1 MLAVFISMIR
11 NCNGFKVKIMKYQL
25 KKQIGL
31 VLSKNHQYNI
41 LGFDLNMPSDPE
53 SFRDFRARVL
63 QKKRVFFGTTSILA
77 KVTKIIWWS
86 IWVLIELLP
95 ILRR

>member
-11 NCNGFKVKIMKYQL
+11 NCNHYGFKVKIMKYQL
-25 KKQIGL
+25 KKQIVL

-41 LGFDLNMPSDPE
+41 LGFDLNMPFDPK

-63 QKKRVFFGTTSILA
+63 QKIRFLHKYPWESHYIY
-77 KVTKIIWWS
+77 
-86 IWVLIELLP
+86 LIVIVE
-95 ILRR
+95 